1 MPLITKL
8 FFHIKLQCM
17 KKTLFSF
24 IACLAFVTAF
34 ANTNPGTTTN
44 SNPFNDNLS
53 AMEQEFSGLNALE
66 QEVDARNV
74 TYNELAAENSA
85 LLNTV
90 TENQDLGNALLGA
103 GGRGDDTAL
112 GIPGFWWGFCLGLVG
127 VLVVALTIDNDRA
140 KKEQIRKS
148 LIGCLVGSVTWTLLY
163 ILFFVVIGL
172 SA

>member
-1 MPLITKL
+1 
-8 FFHIKLQCM
+8 M
-17 KKTLFSF
+17 KKTFFSF
-24 IACLAFVTAF
+24 IACLAFVSAF

-74 TYNELAAENSA
+74 TYNELAAENST
-85 LLNTV
+85 LLNKV
-90 TENQDLGNALLGA
+90 TENQDLGTALLGA

-127 VLVVALTIDNDRA
+127 TLIVALTIDNDRA

-148 LIGCLVGSVTWTLLY
+148 LIGCVVGSLTYVVLY
-163 ILFFVVIGL
+163 FLIWVLILGVSIF
-172 SA
+172 